1 MEDDHRRFPNRLIAH
16 TETFPEA
23 AAPSWRTVEENDFV
37 VGDFVWTAWDYF
49 GEAGIGHVAY
59 EKDRTA
65 GLRPWPWLVA
75 NCGDISLCG
84 QRRPQSHYR
93 EIVWGLRKKP
103 YLAALDPRAAA
114 RKRAVS
120 PWGFEDLL
128 AAWTFPGCEG
138 QETEVHVFARADE
151 CELFL
156 NGASLGRKPLDAQ
169 YRCVFRAPYQPGE
182 VRAVVYRDGKAV
194 GEEFLR
200 TAGAPAKLC
209 LAESWPG
216 EDLVFAAICVCDAE
230 GNAVPYANPLIRVS
244 FENACLLGLG
254 SDDPASTEAFT
265 GPARHA
271 WRGAVLAVARR
282 GEQAPVLR
290 AWADGLTP
298 LKVVL

>member
-1 MEDDHRRFPNRLIAH
+1 M
-16 TETFPEA
+16 
-23 AAPSWRTVEENDFV
+23 
-37 VGDFVWTAWDYF
+37 
-49 GEAGIGHVAY
+49 
-59 EKDRTA
+59 
-65 GLRPWPWLVA
+65 
-75 NCGDISLCG
+75 
-84 QRRPQSHYR
+84 
-93 EIVWGLRKKP
+93 
-103 YLAALDPRAAA
+103 
-114 RKRAVS
+114 
-120 PWGFEDLL
+120 
-128 AAWTFPGCEG
+128 
-138 QETEVHVFARADE
+138 HVFARADE

-169 YRCVFRAPYQPGE
+169 YRCAFRAPYQPGE

-200 TAGAPAKLC
+200 TTGAPVKLC

-216 EDLVFAAICVCDAE
+216 EELVFATICVCDAE

-298 LKVVL
+298 LEIVL